1 MVEKMVERHSDP
13 PWGGGRPGPAW
24 WRMTAVVG
32 SQRAVGAPLGEAR
45 SVWSLLLA
53 EVWGKP
59 ALDAQPSHPPP
70 PAYLWLL
77 KRYL

>member
-1 MVEKMVERHSDP
+1 
-13 PWGGGRPGPAW
+13 
-24 WRMTAVVG
+24 MTAVVG

-59 ALDAQPSHPPP
+59 ALDAQPSHPP
-70 PAYLWLL
+70 AYLWLL